1 MRYKLKKELE
11 KLFERELS
19 ESVATDF
26 RKLIAFVDAALYQS
40 FKLSGDDRAEFLVK
54 NMLNMR
60 DYMSSEILIETTKV
74 NIKGDILEIFD
85 SFMSSHDLS
94 MSSLEEIKRKKKES
108 ASEEE
113 QGLQENLSETDQS
126 TSLKEE
132 ES

>member
-1 MRYKLKKELE
+1 MKKELE

-85 SFMSSHDLS
+85 SFMSRHDLN
-94 MSSLEEIKRKKKES
+94 MSSLEEIERKKKES

-113 QGLQENLSETDQS
+113 LALQESLSETDQS

>member
-1 MRYKLKKELE
+1 MKKELE